1 MFLLETSKNWKEKFR
16 YIINAMNIEIKN
28 IHAIQSLVEFHSEKV
43 ISISGGTD
51 NLSLIHI

>member
-28 IHAIQSLVEFHSEKV
+28 IHTIKSLVEHHGEKV
-43 ISISGGTD
+43 VSFSGKKGE
-51 NLSLIHI
+51 HR